1 VSGVGRR
8 RDWLED
14 PDDGGGSWLD
24 QLTGEIPQV
33 DDRAAPDPRA
43 GASRGRRPQ
52 PAQPPLAQPPL
63 AQPPLAQPDRRAQLP
78 SAFQPAPAEPPAD
91 TPFEELLGLGDEPA
105 ADTQGQ
111 PSGRVSGRRSA
122 RLERRRRHHRR
133 LRGVVVFLLLMSVV
147 SGVTYQAYRLT
158 AHRPPKI
165 RPGLPVTFTVQAGDG
180 SLDIGKALER
190 DGVVDS
196 AGRFRAVA
204 QERGVDAALKPGT
217 YRLQTG
223 MSVDAV
229 IDILVR
235 GPNLGPGFTI
245 PEGFTVAQ
253 IVDRLA
259 ATRRFPR
266 AEIVK
271 ALSSPELDVPFRPK
285 GVKILEGLL
294 FPQTYQINKEDT
306 PVTVLQ
312 QMLDQLQSVTS
323 RYDLRAAPAHLTPY
337 QALIVA
343 SIIER
348 EAKVPADRPKI
359 ARVIYNRLARHQ
371 RLQIDATVQYAL
383 HTNWRLSTKDLAV
396 NSPYNTYAHEGLPPT
411 PIASPGEDSIR
422 AALHPAAGPWLYYVL
437 ISKDGRHAFTSDPD
451 EFARLKQDARRK
463 GLL

>member
-1 VSGVGRR
+1 MSGVGRR

-14 PDDGGGSWLD
+14 PDDGVSWLD

-33 DDRAAPDPRA
+33 DDRAAPDPQA
-43 GASRGRRPQ
+43 GAGRGRRPH
-52 PAQPPLAQPPL
+52 PP
-63 AQPPLAQPDRRAQLP
+63 QPPLAQPDRRAQLP
-78 SAFQPAPAEPPAD
+78 PAPAEPPPD
-91 TPFEELLGLGDEPA
+91 TPFEELLRLGDEPA
-105 ADTQGQ
+105 ADAQGR
-111 PSGRVSGRRSA
+111 PPGRVSGRRSA
-122 RLERRRRHHRR
+122 RLERRRRHRRR

-165 RPGLPVTFTVQAGDG
+165 RPGLPVTFTVQPGDG
-180 SLDIGKALER
+180 SLDVGKALER

-294 FPQTYQINKEDT
+294 FPQTYQINREDT

-323 RYDLRAAPAHLTPY
+323 RYDLRAAPAHLTTY
-337 QALIVA
+337 QVLIVA

-383 HTNWRLSTKDLAV
+383 HTNRRLSAKDLTV

-422 AALHPAAGPWLYYVL
+422 AALRPAAGPWLYYVL
-437 ISKDGRHAFTSDPD
+437 ISKDGRHAFTADPD
-451 EFARLKQDARRK
+451 EFARLKQEAGRK